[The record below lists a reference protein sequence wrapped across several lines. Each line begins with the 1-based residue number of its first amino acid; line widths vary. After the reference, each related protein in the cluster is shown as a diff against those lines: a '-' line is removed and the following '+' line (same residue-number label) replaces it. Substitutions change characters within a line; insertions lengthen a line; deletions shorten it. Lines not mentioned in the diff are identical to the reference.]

1 MKSLKRA
8 VVLLIAVA
16 VLAAFT
22 PSIWAE
28 DSDKININ
36 TATAEEITQLKG
48 IGQAYAERVIKY
60 RDENGP
66 FKNPEDIIKVPG
78 IGQKSFDRNK
88 NRIVVE

>member
-78 IGQKSFDRNK
+78 IGQKLFDRNK